1 MVSLDT
7 CPGIGS
13 LNHIQQVKN
22 LLAVQETQETRVQP
36 LGQEDPLEKEVTT
49 PVFLPGEFH
58 EQRTLKDYNPMGCK
72 ESDMTEQLS
81 TMQMI
86 NGSSIFSFLR
96 NPHTVLHSGC
106 TNLHSHQQC
115 RSAYPLQHL
124 LFVDYFADVPSDWL
138 K

>member
-22 LLAVQETQETRVQP
+22 LLAVQETQETRVQS

-106 TNLHSHQQC
+106 TNLHSHQHHTIVPF
-115 RSAYPLQHL
+115 STSL
-124 LFVDYFADVPSDWL
+124 LTLVISF
-138 K
+138 